1 MNENIDYRIGT
12 FLGNK
17 SIDFKRSEK
26 TVRINSLTSNICH
39 LDIEGILKGLP
50 ISNLPSSIHLPKGKE
65 CPMVFVND
73 VKVSFSYI
81 RSLT

>member
-1 MNENIDYRIGT
+1 MNKKYRFPDWYILISGI
-12 FLGNK
+12 K

-50 ISNLPSSIHLPKGKE
+50 ISNLPSSIHLPKGKQR
-65 CPMVFVND
+65 PMIIAND
-73 VKVSFSYI
+73 LK
-81 RSLT
+81 L

>member
-50 ISNLPSSIHLPKGKE
+50 ISNLPSSIHLPKGKQR
-65 CPMVFVND
+65 PMIFLND
-73 VKVSFSYI
+73 LKVSFSYI
-81 RSLT
+81 RSLI

>member
-1 MNENIDYRIGT
+1 MKKNIEFRFGT
-12 FLGNK
+12 FPGNK

-39 LDIEGILKGLP
+39 LDIEGIFKGLP

-65 CPMVFVND
+65 RPMIFVND

-81 RSLT
+81 RSLI